1 MGRRCTDVTQSKLHS
16 FLEASINVS
25 IGWALSVV
33 VGQLII
39 YPMFDIPLSLVENM
53 GATAMFTLVSV
64 IKAYYIRRTANWW
77 QHHRGEK

>member
-1 MGRRCTDVTQSKLHS
+1 
-16 FLEASINVS
+16 
-25 IGWALSVV
+25 VV
-33 VGQLII
+33 IGQLII
-39 YPMFDIPLSLVENM
+39 YPMFDIDLSLVENM